1 VSSLVLK
8 RWWYTLHFIILETQ
22 ILFWFIQL
30 WFSSLSHCCW
40 CWKWRIPV
48 VVDVMPLKLSL
59 FSMSFFAMKWAAILV
74 CLGFQSWFSGSVYI
88 LYLALLNSCRHWLV
102 NERPSTLNFSHLIVR
117 THPPRLGRSWA
128 FFSSFY
134 SSVKRSCRLS
144 TKFALSQKCVR
155 GGPKAVRRRV
165 GSPVMGTWRENSNLS
180 QKIGGSV
187 SCHSLVNAGIENSP
201 DEVDGGR
208 CTKTGVGLGRVNKWG
223 VERGE

>member
-1 VSSLVLK
+1 
-8 RWWYTLHFIILETQ
+8 
-22 ILFWFIQL
+22 
-30 WFSSLSHCCW
+30 
-40 CWKWRIPV
+40 
-48 VVDVMPLKLSL
+48 MPLKLSL
-59 FSMSFFAMKWAAILV
+59 FSTCPFSPWNGRRGQYWFVLV
-74 CLGFQSWFSGSVYI
+74 
-88 LYLALLNSCRHWLV
+88 
-102 NERPSTLNFSHLIVR
+102 FSHGFLVVYTFCSICISHCWIRVGTGWSMKDLWIFPIFRMCLIVR

-128 FFSSFY
+128 FFSSFF

-208 CTKTGVGLGRVNKWG
+208 CTKLG
-223 VERGE
+223 

>member
-1 VSSLVLK
+1 
-8 RWWYTLHFIILETQ
+8 
-22 ILFWFIQL
+22 
-30 WFSSLSHCCW
+30 
-40 CWKWRIPV
+40 
-48 VVDVMPLKLSL
+48 MPLKLSL

-88 LYLALLNSCRHWLV
+88 
-102 NERPSTLNFSHLIVR
+102 SHCWIRVGTGWSMKDLQLWIFPIFRMCLIVR

-128 FFSSFY
+128 FFSSFF

-187 SCHSLVNAGIENSP
+187 SCHSLVNAGIEN
-201 DEVDGGR
+201 R
-208 CTKTGVGLGRVNKWG
+208 WTGVGVQKLG
-223 VERGE
+223 